1 MRRYKKRLAFQQK
14 AAMQLIDQAVQILAE
29 NKQLHDETEQ
39 IYLQAMDF
47 SKMDDVTERLVFQ
60 ITERSR
66 F

>member
-1 MRRYKKRLAFQQK
+1 
-14 AAMQLIDQAVQILAE
+14 MQLIDQAVQILAE